1 MKMRKIER
9 TVRINLTLTAVFLLA
24 AAFAPA
30 QAAGNTARVRAMVL
44 DTESTNDPLVERPLA
59 GLIIRD
65 LNGAIIAVTDADGRY
80 DPGKHAQV
88 RVTLEGKISANSS
101 LTVINERYDELV
113 YQGCPDILFDFTKE
127 DPHFD
132 EINAFY
138 HVMKMINHYKQTD
151 DFVRARIEASPCIKV
166 YVQYPTVA
174 SLDWQSGPYENTGDL
189 AILRLGFGGLVNVD
203 LSWSKGI
210 IYHETGHHVTRSM
223 LQLQLQAGVFDLPE
237 DPTYIPKAYISEAYA
252 DYLAA
257 SLLDKPI
264 VAEES
269 LPNANNL
276 ENSFVFPDCF
286 KNEITGED
294 YEHALSTLL
303 SGAFWDIRQ
312 SLGKETADQLILH
325 SAPYVTGDAD
335 SQPFDIAL
343 NALLAADRELHTLD
357 AAGTAGEHE
366 DSIKDVFARRG
377 IGSAKNAV
385 IYFGKKDI
393 LTILYWVN
401 PYTIRT
407 ATGTAGKAV
416 NFQIILTGFANAQD
430 FKASWDFDL
439 NSDSDGDGDPANDPD
454 QADIGT
460 TGKQGSHTY
469 TQPGIYKVKLT
480 VSDPDDGAV
489 FAEDTVE
496 LKITSGKSGCFI
508 ATAAYGTA
516 MAREVQSLRALRDRH
531 LLKNP
536 LGRRFVE
543 LYYKYSP
550 PIAAYIQNKP
560 NLRAMVRAVLKPMVW
575 ASKKIA
581 NNN

>member
-1 MKMRKIER
+1 MREKLSGTSLIAA
-9 TVRINLTLTAVFLLA
+9 AVLFA
-24 AAFAPA
+24 VGAAFAPA
-30 QAAGNTARVRAMVL
+30 QAAGNTAQVRAMVL
-44 DTESTNDPLVERPLA
+44 DTDSTNDPLGEKPLA

-65 LNGAIIAVTDADGRY
+65 LDGAIIAVTGADGRY
-80 DPGKHAQV
+80 DPGKHTQV
-88 RVTLEGKISANSS
+88 RVTLEGRISGNSS
-101 LTVINERYDELV
+101 LTVLNDRYDELV
-113 YQGCPDILFDFTKE
+113 YQGNPDILFNFAKE
-127 DPHFD
+127 DAHFD
-132 EINAFY
+132 EVNAFY
-138 HVMKMINHYKQTD
+138 HVMKMLNHYKQTD
-151 DFVRARIEASPCIKV
+151 DFVRARIEASPGIKV
-166 YVQYPTVA
+166 HVQYPAVA
-174 SLDWQSGPYENTGDL
+174 SLDWQPGPSGNTGEA

-203 LSWSKGI
+203 LSWHKGV
-210 IYHETGHHVTRSM
+210 IYHEMGHHITRTM
-223 LQLQLQAGVFDLPE
+223 LQSWAFELPE

-257 SLLDKPI
+257 SLLDNPI

-269 LPNANNL
+269 TPNANNL
-276 ENSFVFPDCF
+276 ENSFVFPNCF
-286 KNEITGED
+286 KNEITGID

-312 SLGKETADQLILH
+312 SLGKELTDQLILH
-325 SAPYVTGDAD
+325 SVPCVSGDAD
-335 SQPFDIAL
+335 SQPFDIVL
-343 NALLAADRELHTLD
+343 NALLSADRELHALD
-357 AAGTAGEHE
+357 TTGTAGEHE

-377 IGSAKNAV
+377 IGNVKNAA
-385 IYFGKKDI
+385 IYFCKRD
-393 LTILYWVN
+393 TRTPPLYWVN
-401 PYTIRT
+401 LYTIRT
-407 ATGTAGKAV
+407 ATGTAGEAV
-416 NFQIILTGFANAQD
+416 KFQIILTGFANAQD

-439 NSDSDGDGDPANDPD
+439 NSDSDGDGNPDNDPD

-516 MAREVQSLRALRDRH
+516 MAREVQSLRDLRDRH

-536 LGRRFVE
+536 LGRKFVE

-550 PIAAYIQNKP
+550 PVAAYIQDKP
-560 NLRAMVRAVLKPMVW
+560 KLRALVRAVLKPLVW
-575 ASKKIA
+575 ASGRITNKK
-581 NNN
+581 